1 MSGAVDHATTRLL
14 HPRVLPLFLLC
25 ALTFWLCITAGP
37 YRTSGRLSALT
48 ILAGFGLLALDLM
61 LLARRASIVTP
72 PETSSRL
79 FEIIA
84 RYAPLVVLNLM
95 MLNVLAPMLAY
106 LAASMTKISMLKT
119 ALTFLGWLSAQCLFA
134 LFALGIAGLGA
145 VAALRL
151 LARATLRWR
160 PLGHVVTVAD
170 RAIVTCTALF
180 CAWAILLSLNGSL
193 DREKAVTEHQSE
205 IVRISGVPGTALWWA
220 DVRSSDAPGGFERV
234 LVSPERDQVVPALL
248 AEGQH
253 VRVRFRKGF
262 FGMRWVESMR
272 LDFEDDLEPLVAAA
286 PSAATPRKQLIER
299 LLRQGRWAE
308 AARQTVTYARYH
320 PDDRE
325 VVSQVATAL
334 RTAKQAGPAAELDRM
349 VMPVAQARGAR

>member
-1 MSGAVDHATTRLL
+1 MSDTVDRATTPLL
-14 HPRVLPLFLLC
+14 RQRVLPLFLLC
-25 ALTFWLCITAGP
+25 VLTFWLAIAAGT
-37 YRTSGRLSALT
+37 YRTPGRLSALT
-48 ILAGFGLLALDLM
+48 VLAGFALLALDLV
-61 LLARRASIVTP
+61 LLARRTSNATSS
-72 PETSSRL
+72 ETSARL

-95 MLNVLAPMLAY
+95 MLNILAPMLAY
-106 LAASMTKISMLKT
+106 LAASMTRISMLKT
-119 ALTFLGWLSAQCLFA
+119 ALTFLGWLSAQCLFV
-134 LFALGIAGLGA
+134 LLALGLAGVAA

-151 LARATLRWR
+151 LDRARLRWR
-160 PLGHVVTVAD
+160 PLEHVVTVAD

-180 CAWAILLSLNGSL
+180 CAWAILLALNGSL
-193 DREKAVTEHQSE
+193 DREMTVTEHHGE
-205 IVRISGVPGTALWWA
+205 IVRIAGVPGTALWWA
-220 DVRSSDAPGGFERV
+220 DVRSPDASGRFERV
-234 LVSPERDQVVPALL
+234 LVSSERDQIVPAFL

-253 VRVRFRKGF
+253 VRVRFRTGF

-286 PSAATPRKQLIER
+286 PSAATPRRQLIER
-299 LLRQGRWAE
+299 LLRQDRWAE

-320 PDDRE
+320 PNDRE

-334 RTAKQAGPAAELDRM
+334 RTAKQGGPAAELDRM